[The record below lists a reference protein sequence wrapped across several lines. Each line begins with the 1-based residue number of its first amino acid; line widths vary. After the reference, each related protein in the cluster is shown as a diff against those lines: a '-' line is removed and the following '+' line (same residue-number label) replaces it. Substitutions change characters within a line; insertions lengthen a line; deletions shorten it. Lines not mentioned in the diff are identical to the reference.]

1 MHMHIYS
8 IHYIRFVSPTY
19 KMQEFPDR
27 EMFRV
32 LLHVCHIIQKASG

>member
-8 IHYIRFVSPTY
+8 IYYIYFSPTY
-19 KMQEFPDR
+19 KMQEFPNR
-27 EMFRV
+27 EMFRG